1 MFHYLI
7 ILLDD
12 TSTSFCHQNNPYIKR
27 NLIPINILREAFMFA
42 LKANM
47 NIQLV
52 YPEYELPDEYKEAIF
67 EVDHSSI
74 VPSEL
79 TFDADVVVANSV
91 NALIDNTKAN
101 VIVRDSFK
109 NIVSSVDVIKAM
121 LVKTG
126 SISICINDIPEVS
139 NSELLYYKVFLEKL
153 KSFIASSFI
162 NGKPLQLTNIT
173 NRLTLAKMNNCN
185 AGWRAITLAPNGK
198 FYICPSFFYN
208 NKNDNVGD
216 LIKGV
221 DIQNQYLFDIKHAP
235 ICSLCDSY
243 QCKRC
248 IWLNKLL
255 TFEVNTPSHQ
265 QCVLAH
271 YERNA
276 SMELLA
282 KIREHGEFLKGI
294 SIPSVKYLDPIEI
307 INK

>member
-27 NLIPINILREAFMFA
+27 NLIPINILREAFVFA

-52 YPEYELPDEYKEAIF
+52 YPEYELPNEYKDAIF
-67 EVDHSSI
+67 ELDHSSI
-74 VPSEL
+74 APSEL

-91 NALIDNTKAN
+91 NTIIDNTQAN

-109 NIVSSVDVIKAM
+109 NIVSSADVIKAM

-126 SISICINDIPEVS
+126 SISICINDIPEVN
-139 NSELLYYKVFLEKL
+139 NSELLNYKTFLDEL
-153 KSFIASSFI
+153 KTFLASSFI

-208 NKNDNVGD
+208 NKNENVGD
-216 LIKGV
+216 LFKGIDIK
-221 DIQNQYLFDIKHAP
+221 NQYLFDIKHAP
-235 ICSLCDSY
+235 ICSSCDSY

-248 IWLNKLL
+248 IWLNKVL
-255 TFEVNTPSHQ
+255 TLEVNTPSHQ
-265 QCVLAH
+265 QCVLSH
-271 YERNA
+271 LERNA

-282 KIREHGEFLKGI
+282 EIREHGEFLKGI
-294 SIPSVKYLDPIEI
+294 SIQPVKYLDPIEN